1 MQERYIPAITM
12 LSAGA
17 VVSIFCIVKKVDT
30 LYSLK
35 LLLGMLVL
43 FYIVGLVAKR
53 IIGKINEES
62 NQRIAEEKKEEA
74 MESDEEQQEESDD
87 EINAEDSQGM
97 DE

>member
-17 VVSIFCIVKKVDT
+17 IVCIFCIIKKVDT
-30 LYSLK
+30 LYALK

-43 FYIVGLVAKR
+43 FYIVGLIAKR
-53 IIGKINEES
+53 IIRKINEEAS
-62 NQRIAEEKKEEA
+62 RKVAEEKEEA
-74 MESDEEQQEESDD
+74 MESDEEQQEDSD
-87 EINAEDSQGM
+87 EETNAEDSQGM